1 VPSVFLGKISD
12 AATTALTGGLGGGY
26 AASRARQQ
34 NSLNTYRKKG
44 QKEGEKLDEAT
55 KAPIAV
61 FSSKTHPTKTLLSD
75 APMTQ
80 DHLSLSASQSGLS
93 LSRNSDDGTL
103 QLQPAGA
110 DEPKMPVYLQQIT
123 RHHQPGYLTPYSSG
137 DTLQDLMTHQA
148 IRHFPLSEGQH
159 SSQRVYKG
167 TKLTV
172 ENVPKSGAAKDGVV
186 ALMHNIAGNEEKAHA
201 IIGST
206 IPTGLTGMVF
216 PDKNVVSNPNQN
228 QPIDWP
234 SAPLA
239 SPPAYNQGNSREYN
253 IQV

>member
-12 AATTALTGGLGGGY
+12 AATTALTGGLGEGY
-26 AASRARQQ
+26 AESRARQQ
-34 NSLNTYRKKG
+34 NSLNAYR
-44 QKEGEKLDEAT
+44 KEGEKLNEAT

-61 FSSKTHPTKTLLSD
+61 FSSKTRPTKTLLSD

-93 LSRNSDDGTL
+93 LLRNSNDHTL
-103 QLQPAGA
+103 QLQLAGS

-123 RHHQPGYLTPYSSG
+123 RHHQPGYLPPYSSG

-148 IRHFPLSEGQH
+148 IKHFPLSEGED
-159 SSQRVYKG
+159 SSQRVYEG

-239 SPPAYNQGNSREYN
+239 SPPAYSQVNSREYN